1 MKKIGIC
8 IIVAIIVM
16 ITFMF
21 VYDTFFYTNKPGEA
35 CLNEDLAA
43 IEELKKQKEGIR
55 VIMLGGSDTT
65 NISSK
70 ASMGYFILTEHDEI
84 IIIDGGL
91 ESDYEEIKTLVKS
104 YSHGII
110 KHWILTNASA
120 EHSGAFSKFIED
132 DNRFT
137 LVNLHCNLMEESW
150 YKKYDKKGY
159 KEEKKLLD
167 LIASTDK
174 ILNYYTCDDSYS
186 YATDNIKFEVL
197 KAPDGSENNIKD
209 TSLVIKFTA
218 VDVEKSILFLSDY
231 IKDDIKELGIKLESY
246 AVQMANHGDG
256 GSKEVYELIKPEV
269 AFFNSPLWFY
279 LNQTQD
285 GTKKLNYKTEEVR
298 GWLDELNVDTS
309 YIAGDC
315 NQIIHFKEE
324 EIELKENK

>member
-8 IIVAIIVM
+8 ITVAIIVM

-197 KAPDGSENNIKD
+197 RVPDGSEKDIKD
-209 TSLVIKFTA
+209 TSMVVKLTA
-218 VDVEKSILFLSDY
+218 VDVDKSMLFLSDY
-231 IKDDIKELGIKLESY
+231 VKDDIKDLGEKLKSN

-256 GSKEVYELIKPEV
+256 GSKEVYELIKPKV
-269 AFFNSPLWFY
+269 AFYNSPLWLY
-279 LNQTQD
+279 LNQSKD
-285 GTKKLNYKTEEVR
+285 GTQKLNYKTEVVNE
-298 GWLDELNVDTS
+298 WLEELKIEKT
-309 YIAGDC
+309 YLAGDC
-315 NQIIHFKEE
+315 NQLVHFQKDN
-324 EIELKENK
+324 IESK